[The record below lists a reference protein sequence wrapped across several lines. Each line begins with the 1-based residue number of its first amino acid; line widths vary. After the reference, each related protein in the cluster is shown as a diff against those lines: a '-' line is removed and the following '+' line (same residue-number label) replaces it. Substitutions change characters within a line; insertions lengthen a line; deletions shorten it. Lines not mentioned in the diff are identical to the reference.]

1 MAVSGHLYVEM
12 HVLLQIGFISPLH
25 YGKGTGLTL
34 SEIVYIG
41 ELRMNFIVGRR
52 V

>member
-1 MAVSGHLYVEM
+1 M

-25 YGKGTGLTL
+25 YGKGTGLIL